1 MWADS
6 RISWTLRSI
15 KMNALYCGSFRYIR
29 DLKMDFRILKPIA
42 SKFLDMSKKS
52 SKLNYSSLEFSN
64 FQFRFQ
70 KSKTLKELTSNIDFA
85 VFHSSDSIEGK
96 WKRDTEIKLNTF
108 FNLYENH
115 SLFSNEKMISKK
127 NCKVKTK
134 LLTYFNWFNGRY

>member
-15 KMNALYCGSFRYIR
+15 KMNTLYCGSFRYIT
-29 DLKMDFRILKPIA
+29 DLKMDFRILKPTA

-70 KSKTLKELTSNIDFA
+70 KSKALIELTSNIDFA
-85 VFHSSDSIEGK
+85 DFHSSDSIEGK

-115 SLFSNEKMISKK
+115 SLFSNEKMIFKK
-127 NCKVKTK
+127 KCKVKTK